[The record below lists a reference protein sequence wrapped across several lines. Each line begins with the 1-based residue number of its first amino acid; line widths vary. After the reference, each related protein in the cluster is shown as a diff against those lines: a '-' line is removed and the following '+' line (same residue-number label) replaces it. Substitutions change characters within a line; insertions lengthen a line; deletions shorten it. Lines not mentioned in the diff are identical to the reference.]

1 MSGDL
6 ERLWVYLATS
16 PLLWLVATLLA
27 YVCAVRLS
35 RLGRGSALLNPVL
48 IAASG
53 LALLLWSTGTP
64 YAVYFEGAQF
74 VHFLLGPATVA
85 LAVPL
90 YRQRHA
96 IRRSAA
102 SIAAAVLA
110 GSAVAAA
117 SAVAI
122 AWWLGASRELVLS
135 LAPKSVT
142 TPIAM
147 GIAEQIGGIPTLT
160 AILVVLTGITG
171 SMLGGTVLSVLGVR
185 DARAR
190 GVGLG
195 VAAHGIGTARAFG
208 EGPVTGAFASL
219 GMGLSGLVTA
229 VIVPLGFAFFR

>member
-1 MSGDL
+1 MNDDL

-16 PLLWLVATLLA
+16 PLLWLVATLVA
-27 YVCAVRLS
+27 YVGAVRLS
-35 RLGRGSALLNPVL
+35 QLGRGSALLNPVL
-48 IAASG
+48 MAASG

-96 IRRSAA
+96 IRQAA
-102 SIAAAVLA
+102 LPVAAAVTL
-110 GSAVAAA
+110 GSAVAAGA
-117 SAVAI
+117 AVAV
-122 AWWLGASRELVLS
+122 AWMLGASRELMLS

-142 TPIAM
+142 MPIAM
-147 GIAEQIGGIPTLT
+147 GISEQIGGIPSLT

-171 SMLGGTVLSVLGVR
+171 SMLGGAVLSALRVR

-190 GVGLG
+190 GVALG
-195 VAAHGIGTARAFG
+195 VTAHGIGTARAFT
-208 EGPVTGAFASL
+208 EGPATGAFASL
-219 GMGLSGLVTA
+219 GLGLSGLVT
-229 VIVPLGFAFFR
+229 VILVPLGFAFFR